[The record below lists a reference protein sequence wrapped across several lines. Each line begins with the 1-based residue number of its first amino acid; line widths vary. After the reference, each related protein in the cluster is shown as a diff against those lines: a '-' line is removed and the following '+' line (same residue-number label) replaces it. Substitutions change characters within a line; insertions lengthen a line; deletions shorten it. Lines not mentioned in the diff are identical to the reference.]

1 VSGLAFGRAA
11 TDEQRREVF
20 ALRGRT
26 VVDAG
31 WVAEGELP
39 DGLERDDLDERA
51 TQLVATSGGRV
62 VGALRVAWDRDD
74 VEAELR
80 AHGLDLPVEGTM
92 VLGRLVVDRPWR
104 PRSREVTVGL
114 YAELVRLALELRVAR
129 GVSFVTESAIRWYR
143 LSGIPLKV
151 VGPPREVTGM
161 PRAPAVVDVDVLRDF
176 LAGATDAERR
186 AMPATD
192 GRA

>member
-1 VSGLAFGRAA
+1 VSDLTFGRAA
-11 TDEQRREVF
+11 GDEQRREVF

-31 WVAEGELP
+31 WVAEADLP
-39 DGLERDDLDERA
+39 DGLERDQLDDRA
-51 TQLVATSGGRV
+51 TQLVALSAGRV
-62 VGALRVAWDRDD
+62 VGALRVAWDRGD

-80 AHGLDLPVEGTM
+80 AHGLDLAVDGTM

-104 PRSREVTVGL
+104 RRSRAVTVGL
-114 YAELVRLALELRVAR
+114 YAELVRLALELGMER

-143 LSGIPLKV
+143 VSGIPLKV

-161 PRAPAVVDVDVLRDF
+161 PRSPAVVDVDVLRDF
-176 LAGATDAERR
+176 LASATDAERR